1 MFNETIHS
9 VLIKKIFKFGSF
21 YFPFIYDGFRQ
32 IYCAV
37 MVNTKKSPVAKDSDV
52 KAPENIFE
60 K

>member
-1 MFNETIHS
+1 MFNETIYS
-9 VLIKKIFKFGSF
+9 VLIFKFGS
-21 YFPFIYDGFRQ
+21 FPFIYDGFRQ